1 MKILSSRRLLLSS
14 ILFFCMSALY
24 AYSPSC
30 PKIDGI
36 WYYFNTTKRTAEVTW
51 PGTTYQPDFYKGDI
65 VVPSKVTYQGVEY
78 TVTRFSPEQ
87 SFNGQ
92 TELTSVTIPPTVT
105 SIGSFAGCYK
115 LTKMVIPN
123 TVTEMTGNFNDCP
136 LLKEVVLPE
145 NLKSLTSSFSNCT
158 SLETITIPKSVES
171 IDGYLF
177 TGCTNLKSIIIK
189 GQCTTS
195 WGTFKDCS
203 PDYVIFE
210 APTVTLHEKTFVD
223 SNIGIVYCQAGVL
236 NSVASIRNGNVC
248 EIGCPTI
255 LTRTASWPIPV
266 LSRSR

>member
-51 PGTTYQPDFYKGDI
+51 PGSTYQPDFYKGDI

-78 TVTRFSPEQ
+78 TVTGFRSEQ
-87 SFNGQ
+87 AFNGQ

-105 SIGSFAGCYK
+105 SIGSFAGCLK

-123 TVTEMTGNFNDCP
+123 TVTEMGQFNDCP
-136 LLKEVVLPE
+136 LLKEIVLSE
-145 NLKSLTSSFSNCT
+145 NLKNLPDLCFHNCT

-171 IDGYLF
+171 IGGSLF
-177 TGCTNLKSIIIK
+177 WGCIYNHRTTKTNQKY
-189 GQCTTS
+189 
-195 WGTFKDCS
+195 
-203 PDYVIFE
+203 P
-210 APTVTLHEKTFVD
+210 
-223 SNIGIVYCQAGVL
+223 
-236 NSVASIRNGNVC
+236 SVN
-248 EIGCPTI
+248 
-255 LTRTASWPIPV
+255 L
-266 LSRSR
+266 

>member
-1 MKILSSRRLLLSS
+1 MLSS

-87 SFNGQ
+87 SFVGQ

-105 SIGSFAGCYK
+105 SIGSFASCHK

-145 NLKSLTSSFSNCT
+145 NLKRLTSSFPIVQALRPS
-158 SLETITIPKSVES
+158 PYRKA
-171 IDGYLF
+171 
-177 TGCTNLKSIIIK
+177 LKASTDI
-189 GQCTTS
+189 
-195 WGTFKDCS
+195 CS
-203 PDYVIFE
+203 R
-210 APTVTLHEKTFVD
+210 
-223 SNIGIVYCQAGVL
+223 GVQ
-236 NSVASIRNGNVC
+236 
-248 EIGCPTI
+248 T
-255 LTRTASWPIPV
+255 
-266 LSRSR
+266 

>member
-78 TVTRFSPEQ
+78 TVTEFSPTQ
-87 SFNGQ
+87 SFFGQ

-105 SIGSFAGCYK
+105 SIGSFAGCDK

-123 TVTEMTGNFNDCP
+123 TVTQIGDFNGCP
-136 LLKEVVLPE
+136 LLKEIVLPE
-145 NLKSLTSSFSNCT
+145 NLKSLTSSFPIVQALRPSPYRKASKVST
-158 SLETITIPKSVES
+158 DI
-171 IDGYLF
+171 YL
-177 TGCTNLKSIIIK
+177 
-189 GQCTTS
+189 Q
-195 WGTFKDCS
+195 
-203 PDYVIFE
+203 
-210 APTVTLHEKTFVD
+210 
-223 SNIGIVYCQAGVL
+223 GVQ
-236 NSVASIRNGNVC
+236 
-248 EIGCPTI
+248 T
-255 LTRTASWPIPV
+255 
-266 LSRSR
+266 

>member
-14 ILFFCMSALY
+14 ILFFCISALY
-24 AYSPSC
+24 AYSPSN

-51 PGTTYQPDFYKGDI
+51 PGSTYQPDFYKGDI

-171 IDGYLF
+171 INGYLF
-177 TGCTNLKSIIIK
+177 TGCIYNHRTTKTNQKY
-189 GQCTTS
+189 
-195 WGTFKDCS
+195 
-203 PDYVIFE
+203 P
-210 APTVTLHEKTFVD
+210 
-223 SNIGIVYCQAGVL
+223 
-236 NSVASIRNGNVC
+236 SVN
-248 EIGCPTI
+248 
-255 LTRTASWPIPV
+255 L
-266 LSRSR
+266 